1 MSKSLLDKQGVA
13 GVFPAEGKTHAVKRE
28 RASGAKQISNR
39 VGRSISGDDA
49 DDEDFVSPLGIYLK
63 DKIGFLSDINITGTL
78 ECVLLL

>member
-39 VGRSISGDDA
+39 VGRSYFSV
-49 DDEDFVSPLGIYLK
+49 F
-63 DKIGFLSDINITGTL
+63 NIFRK
-78 ECVLLL
+78 